1 MRNEREFEI
10 LNPLTITL
18 RIIIMKKIFVYD
30 LPTRIFHWFFAF
42 LFLASFIIA
51 ETVDDDN
58 PLFNYH
64 MIAGLTMVFLLI
76 LRLIWGFIGTTYA
89 RFSSYKL
96 NPVELIQYVKDT
108 VYTKTKRY
116 LSHNPASSYA
126 AIIMFICTI
135 GLAITG
141 ILMTGGSRNDFY
153 EEVHE
158 VLANL
163 FLITVVA
170 HLVGIIFHHIKH
182 KDSLWFSMLDGKK
195 KVIPGEHGIA
205 STKPIAGILFII
217 FTFSW
222 MWYLN
227 TQYDSNTQT
236 LELFGN
242 ELTLGEAHESSSVFE
257 DEDHEEENNDD

>member
-1 MRNEREFEI
+1 
-10 LNPLTITL
+10 
-18 RIIIMKKIFVYD
+18 MKKIFVYD
-30 LPTRIFHWFFAF
+30 LPTRFFHWLFAF
-42 LFLASFIIA
+42 LFLAAFVIV
-51 ETVDDDN
+51 ETIDDDS
-58 PLFNYH
+58 PIFTYH
-64 MIAGLTMVFLLI
+64 MLAGLTMVFLLM
-76 LRLIWGFIGTTYA
+76 LRFIWGFAGTTYA

-96 NPVELIQYVKDT
+96 NPAKLIQYFKDT

-141 ILMTGGSRNDFY
+141 ILMTGGSENDFY

-217 FTFSW
+217 LTFSW

-227 TQYDSNTQT
+227 TQYDSNKQT

-242 ELTLGEAHESSSVFE
+242 ELTLGEEEHESSSVFE
-257 DEDHEEENNDD
+257 DEDHEDEDHEEENNDD